1 MCPHGSWQL
10 KRIPL
15 GTTVYSDADDGTVNV
30 IADANDNAAAAVVAA
45 ADEID
50 DAVASVAVAVAALDA
65 PNAVGDNCLMCW
77 CQLCWECRA
86 TWVSWVSS
94 VMWSLRS
101 LTPAISI
108 AVAAAAAAVHQK
120 PLTD

>member
-30 IADANDNAAAAVVAA
+30 IADANDNVVAAAVAA

-50 DAVASVAVAVAALDA
+50 DAVASVVVVAVAALNA
-65 PNAVGDNCLMCW
+65 LNAVGDNCLMC
-77 CQLCWECRA
+77 
-86 TWVSWVSS
+86 
-94 VMWSLRS
+94 
-101 LTPAISI
+101 
-108 AVAAAAAAVHQK
+108 
-120 PLTD
+120 

>member
-30 IADANDNAAAAVVAA
+30 IADANDNAAADAAAVAA

-50 DAVASVAVAVAALDA
+50 DAVASVAVAVVALGA
-65 PNAVGDNCLMCW
+65 LNAVGDNCLMCW

-101 LTPAISI
+101 LAPAISI
-108 AVAAAAAAVHQK
+108 AVAAAATHQK